1 MLTIIQSSTKK
12 FGLNTI
18 KINKN
23 FLTTATNIAVKSYD
37 EMPGPKPLPIAGN
50 LFEIKNFGTNI
61 YLKRPNHHRYFY
73 IKLFFIL
80 GGEFDLL
87 NYREFTVELQ
97 KKYGDIVG
105 VFYRNSCT

>member
-50 LFEIKNFGTNI
+50 LFEI
-61 YLKRPNHHRYFY
+61 
-73 IKLFFIL
+73 
-80 GGEFDLL
+80 
-87 NYREFTVELQ
+87 
-97 KKYGDIVG
+97 
-105 VFYRNSCT
+105 

>member
-18 KINKN
+18 KINKT

-50 LFEIKNFGTNI
+50 LFEIKNFGINI
-61 YLKRPNHHRYFY
+61 YLKWPNHRYFN
-73 IKLFFIL
+73 IKYFFY
-80 GGEFDLL
+80 F
-87 NYREFTVELQ
+87 RW
-97 KKYGDIVG
+97 
-105 VFYRNSCT
+105 